1 MQNIEDIAIY
11 KLSSEESLNEK
22 SFEILN
28 INPKEEIES
37 GCDNK
42 EKVHLFKLN
51 VKEKMSI
58 MYYTNII
65 FYDNLNKTLPEGMDI
80 GSKVLIDLSKFE
92 MKLVSRKD
100 FYINVLENEF
110 KNEIKLIQV
119 YEYDLEIRRWCV
131 KRVTPF
137 ALLYIL
143 KIRLFK
149 KKRNVACKP
158 SIIS

>member
-28 INPKEEIES
+28 INPKEEIEN
-37 GCDNK
+37 GCNDK

-51 VKEKMSI
+51 LKEKMPV
-58 MYYTNII
+58 MFYTNIM

-100 FYINVLENEF
+100 FFINELENEF
-110 KNEIKLIQV
+110 KNEIKLMQV
-119 YEYDLEIRRWCV
+119 YEYDLEIR
-131 KRVTPF
+131 
-137 ALLYIL
+137 
-143 KIRLFK
+143 
-149 KKRNVACKP
+149 N
-158 SIIS
+158 

>member
-28 INPKEEIES
+28 INPKEEIEN
-37 GCDNK
+37 GCNDK

-51 VKEKMSI
+51 LKEKMPV
-58 MYYTNII
+58 MFYTNII

-92 MKLVSRKD
+92 TKLVSRRD

-110 KNEIKLIQV
+110 KNEIKLIHV
-119 YEYDLEIRRWCV
+119 YEYDLE
-131 KRVTPF
+131 F
-137 ALLYIL
+137 
-143 KIRLFK
+143 KI
-149 KKRNVACKP
+149 
-158 SIIS
+158 

>member
-11 KLSSEESLNEK
+11 KLSSKESLNEK

-28 INPKEEIES
+28 INPKEEIEN
-37 GCDNK
+37 GCNDK

-51 VKEKMSI
+51 LKEKMPV
-58 MYYTNII
+58 MFYTNII

-92 MKLVSRKD
+92 TKLVSRRD

-110 KNEIKLIQV
+110 KNEIKLIHV
-119 YEYDLEIRRWCV
+119 YEYDLE
-131 KRVTPF
+131 F
-137 ALLYIL
+137 
-143 KIRLFK
+143 KI
-149 KKRNVACKP
+149 
-158 SIIS
+158 

>member
-51 VKEKMSI
+51 VKEKISI

-119 YEYDLEIRRWCV
+119 YEYDLEIRR
-131 KRVTPF
+131 
-137 ALLYIL
+137 
-143 KIRLFK
+143 
-149 KKRNVACKP
+149 
-158 SIIS
+158 

>member
-22 SFEILN
+22 TFEILN

-37 GCDNK
+37 ACDDK

-51 VKEKMSI
+51 VKEKMPI

-92 MKLVSRKD
+92 MKLVSRRD

-110 KNEIKLIQV
+110 KNEIKLIHV
-119 YEYDLEIRRWCV
+119 YEYDLE
-131 KRVTPF
+131 F
-137 ALLYIL
+137 
-143 KIRLFK
+143 KI
-149 KKRNVACKP
+149 
-158 SIIS
+158 